1 MADTVRTQQELL
13 NRMKINVAGVQV
25 GRRADINV
33 QTFRDF
39 VVSIPT
45 LGAPGLSNIVED
57 LTPQLGGDLDLNAFN
72 IVASNAG
79 GPEILDLASSGSV
92 ATVRPNRGTVAGL
105 GGSGGAIDII
115 TGSGLS
121 GLRVGTGPGQVN
133 TILQPLGT
141 SGLFAGSVS
150 GSFALHNV
158 AASAT
163 VPTLLPDFL
172 SELAGIGA
180 NVAGSVSL
188 ITASL
193 ERLRIDSTGLITM
206 FADLNTN
213 NFRIRFNTGRGI
225 NDQNGNEQLTF
236 TQSAGAVNQ
245 FTIQNAATGLN
256 PRFIVGG
263 GDPNIGMEIETK
275 SAGEL
280 RLQPGNVDAI
290 RMNNTPAIAFFGIAP
305 VAQPTGVAVTAAA
318 IHAALVTLGLITA

>member
-1 MADTVRTQQELL
+1 MADTVRTQQQLL
-13 NRMKINVAGVQV
+13 DRMRLNQAGVQT
-25 GRRADINV
+25 GRRGDVMV
-33 QTFRDF
+33 QTLRDF
-39 VVSIPT
+39 VISIPT

-57 LTPQLGGDLDLNAFN
+57 LTPQLGGNLDLNSFS
-72 IVASNAG
+72 IVASNAS
-79 GPEILDLASSGSV
+79 GPEILDLASTGSL
-92 ATVRPNRGTVAGL
+92 ATIRPNRGTVAGL
-105 GGSGGAIDII
+105 GGSGGTVDII
-115 TGSGLS
+115 TGNGLAT
-121 GLRVGTGPGQVN
+121 LRVGTGIGQLN
-133 TILQPLGT
+133 TLLQPLGT
-141 SGLFAGSVS
+141 SGLFLGSVS
-150 GSFALHNV
+150 GSFGLHNL
-158 AASAT
+158 AASAI
-163 VPTLLPDFL
+163 VPTLLPTFI
-172 SELAGIGA
+172 SEIAGIGA

-280 RLQPGNVDAI
+280 RLQPGNVDVI
-290 RMNNTPAIAFFGIAP
+290 RMSNAPALAFFGIAP
-305 VAQPTGVAVTAAA
+305 VAQPTGVAVTSAG

>member
-13 NRMKINVAGVQV
+13 DRMKINVAGVQV

-39 VVSIPT
+39 VISIPT
-45 LGAPGLSNIVED
+45 LGGGGLTNIVED
-57 LTPQLGGDLDLNAFN
+57 LTPQLGGNLDLNAFN
-72 IVASNAG
+72 IVASNAS
-79 GPEILDLASSGSV
+79 GPEILDLASLANL
-92 ATVRPNRGTVAGL
+92 ATIRPNRATNTGL
-105 GGSGGAIDII
+105 GGSGGVLDLIAN
-115 TGSGLS
+115 GQSR
-121 GLRVGTGPGQVN
+121 LRVGTGPGNPN
-133 TILQPLGT
+133 TVLQPLGT
-141 SGLFAGSVS
+141 SGLFLGSVS
-150 GSFALHNV
+150 GSFGLHNL

-305 VAQPTGVAVTAAA
+305 VAQPTSVAVTAAA